1 MIISDTAIRNRISVG
16 VLVVLIAIA
25 GIYSYRTLPLESAP
39 DVPIPVIL
47 VTTVYEG
54 VSPVDVESTVTSK
67 IEKELA
73 GLKGLKELRSTSLE
87 GMSLVVVEF
96 MPDVIIEDALQ
107 YVRDRVDKAKP
118 DLPLDAE
125 EPSVREI
132 NVADFPI
139 MMVAVSGDISPVQMK
154 LIADD
159 LEDRIEQL
167 PGVLNV
173 DVMGTL
179 EREIRLEFDR
189 DRIAMYS
196 LTIPELLALIPSEN
210 VNISAGGL
218 ETAGTKFNVRVPG
231 EFDDPAEADR
241 LLLAVRNGKPIYLSD
256 VATVRDAFKDSTSYS
271 RLNGLPSVTVSVQ
284 KRVGANIVDT
294 ANQVKAALE
303 AARKQVPEGVHFNL
317 IYDESKYI
325 NMMVVDLEN
334 NIVTGLILVVAVL
347 MLFVGLRASMIVAL
361 AIPLSM
367 LMSFTVILMLGY
379 TLNMIV
385 LFSLVLSLGMLVDNA
400 IVIVENICRHRQL
413 GSSKLDAAINATTEV
428 AWPVITST
436 LTTVAAFFPLMF
448 WPGIMGDFMKYL
460 PITLII
466 TLSSSLFVALVI
478 NPTVCSI
485 AGGAAKEKQRNHWF
499 MRGYHRFL
507 NMALVHRFV
516 TLSLAILLLAGV
528 TLLYLK
534 RGGGVEFFPD
544 IDPDQAVVNI
554 RCPQGTNLNETDRL
568 ARLVEGRLK
577 GHREQIDH
585 VAANVGSAGAG
596 AQIIFGGGT
605 GGPHVA
611 NLTLIFRDYLL
622 REHPSVADIVAIRT
636 ALTDIPGAEIKV
648 EKQQHGPPTGQVV
661 TVRII
666 GEDFAVLGKLNEQVK
681 QMIADVPGLVNLRSD
696 LEATRPELAFRIDR
710 RRAALLGVNT
720 SVVGRFLKMAI
731 FGNKVGTYRQFD
743 DEYDI
748 TLRLPYSERV
758 NIESILTLQVPN
770 AWGKAVP
777 LSSLGSFDYQG
788 GYGTINRV
796 NQKRVVT
803 VSGDAEGRLSTE
815 VLQDV
820 QTRLATLNLQPGYEI
835 KYAGEKEEQEKAVEF
850 LSKAFVIAVLLVTLV
865 LVGQFNS
872 LAVPGI
878 IMFTVGLSLVGVLAG
893 LLICGRPFGIIMTGV
908 GVISLA
914 GVVVNNAIVLLD
926 YTRQLQ
932 RRGRDLLAAARE
944 AGETRLRPVLL
955 TASTTT
961 MGLVPM
967 AIGVSYDFHTF
978 EWSWRSQSSE
988 WWSGMALA
996 VIFGLAFATVLTLVV
1011 VPTLYVTVYRLFPRF
1026 SVKAETEPDDR
1037 QRSAPE
1043 PTT

>member
-1 MIISDTAIRNRISVG
+1 MIISDTAIKNRISVG

-25 GIYSYRTLPLESAP
+25 GIYSYMTLPLESAP
-39 DVPIPVIL
+39 DVPIPIIL
-47 VTTVYEG
+47 VTTAYEG

-87 GMSLVVVEF
+87 GLSMVVVEF

-107 YVRDRVDKAKP
+107 YARDRVDKAKP
-118 DLPLDAE
+118 ELPLDAE
-125 EPSVREI
+125 EPSIREI

-139 MMVAVSGDISPVQMK
+139 MMIAVSGSISPVQMK

-196 LTIPELLALIPSEN
+196 LTIPEMLALIPSEN

-241 LLLAVRNGKPIYLSD
+241 LLVAVRDGKPIYLSD
-256 VATVRDAFKDSTSYS
+256 VATVHDTFKDSTSYS

-294 ANQVKAALE
+294 ASQVKAVLDV
-303 AARKQVPEGVHFNL
+303 ARGRVPEGVQFNL
-317 IYDESKYI
+317 IHDESKYI
-325 NMMVVDLEN
+325 NMMVLDLEN
-334 NIVTGLILVVAVL
+334 NIVTGLILVIAVL

-367 LMSFTVILMLGY
+367 LMSFTIIQMLGY
-379 TLNMIV
+379 TLNMVV

-400 IVIVENICRHRQL
+400 IVIVENIYRHRQL
-413 GSSKLDAAINATTEV
+413 GAGKLEAARNATSEV

-436 LTTVAAFFPLMF
+436 LTTVAAFSPLMF

-460 PITLII
+460 PITVII
-466 TLSSSLFVALVI
+466 TLSSSLFVAMVV
-478 NPTVCSI
+478 NPTVCSVF
-485 AGGAAKEKQRNHWF
+485 GGAPKEKQRNHWF
-499 MRGYHRFL
+499 MHGYHRFL
-507 NMALVHRFV
+507 RTALEHWFV
-516 TLSLAILLLAGV
+516 TLSLAFLLLIG
-528 TLLYLK
+528 LLMFYGK
-534 RGGGVEFFPD
+534 RGKGLEFFPD
-544 IDPDQAVVNI
+544 SDPDQGVINI
-554 RCPQGTNLNETDRL
+554 RCPQGTNINESDRI

-577 GHREQIDH
+577 DHREQVDY
-585 VAANVGSAGAG
+585 VTANVGSAGAG
-596 AQIIFGGGT
+596 AEMIFGGGT

-622 REHPSVADIVAIRT
+622 REHPSAADIATIRA

-648 EKQQHGPPTGQVV
+648 EKQQHGPPTGQAV

-666 GEDFAVLGKLNEQVK
+666 GEDFALLGKLNEQVK
-681 QMIADVPGLVNLRSD
+681 QMIANVPGLVNLRSD

-720 SVVGRFLKMAI
+720 SVVGNFLKMAI

-770 AWGKAVP
+770 ASGKAVP
-777 LSSLGSFDYQG
+777 LSSLGSFDYRG

-803 VSGDAEGRLSTE
+803 VSGDAEGRLGPA

-820 QTRLATLNLQPGYEI
+820 QARLAKLDLQPGYEI
-835 KYAGEKEEQEKAVEF
+835 KYAGEKEEQDKAAAF

-878 IMFTVGLSLVGVLAG
+878 IMTTVGLSLVGVLAG

-926 YTRQLQ
+926 YTRKLQ
-932 RRGRDLLAAARE
+932 ERGRDLLSAAVE

-955 TASTTT
+955 TASTTII
-961 MGLVPM
+961 GLVPM

-978 EWSWRSQSSE
+978 QWAWRSQSSE
-988 WWSGMALA
+988 WWSGMAIA
-996 VIFGLAFATVLTLVV
+996 VIFGLTFATVLTLVV
-1011 VPTLYVTVYRLFPRF
+1011 VPTLYVMVYRLFPGF
-1026 SVKAETEPDDR
+1026 SVKPQEEEETG
-1037 QRSAPE
+1037 
-1043 PTT
+1043 